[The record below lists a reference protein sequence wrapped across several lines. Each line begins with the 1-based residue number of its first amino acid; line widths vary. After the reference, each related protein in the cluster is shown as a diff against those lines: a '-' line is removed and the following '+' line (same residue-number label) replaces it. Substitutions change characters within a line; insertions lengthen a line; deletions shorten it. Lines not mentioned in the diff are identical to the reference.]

1 MDPKKDFKK
10 FFQKMF
16 DTPVEMQGV
25 VLTPQ
30 ELDRKNFI
38 TFVNNY
44 KTAVFRS
51 QEIQEKFGLDLWN
64 WEDMFAKSLE
74 GLINYSFTPESVE
87 VILWYIYEHS
97 LAEEEGDYVVTYGED
112 EYIIKTAD
120 DLYDLVLL
128 LEEE

>member
-1 MDPKKDFKK
+1 MEPKKDFKK

-16 DTPVEMQGV
+16 DTPIEIQGV
-25 VLTPQ
+25 VLTPE
-30 ELDRKNFI
+30 ELNRKNFI
-38 TFVNNY
+38 TFVDNY
-44 KTAVFRS
+44 KTSVTRS
-51 QEIQEKFGLDLWN
+51 QEITEKFGLDLWN

-74 GLINYSFTPESVE
+74 GLINYSFAPESVE
-87 VILWYIYEHS
+87 VILWYVYEHS

>member
-74 GLINYSFTPESVE
+74 GLINYSFAPESAKVC
-87 VILWYIYEHS
+87 S
-97 LAEEEGDYVVTYGED
+97 
-112 EYIIKTAD
+112 
-120 DLYDLVLL
+120 
-128 LEEE
+128 